1 MGQCH
6 RTLRM
11 GQEQR
16 QLFLGALQ
24 RDTALLASRGLMD
37 YSLLLAVRRRTK
49 TTEEG
54 VLEGGEME
62 EAELYDYSLIDI
74 LAEYG
79 LAKQLDAAWRIH
91 VLGQDRR
98 GVSSLEPQQYATRLV
113 RFMELHTE

>member
-1 MGQCH
+1 
-6 RTLRM
+6 
-11 GQEQR
+11 
-16 QLFLGALQ
+16 
-24 RDTALLASRGLMD
+24 
-37 YSLLLAVRRRTK
+37 
-49 TTEEG
+49 
-54 VLEGGEME
+54 ME

-91 VLGQDRR
+91 VLGQDRH